1 VPAVIRALLLL
12 ALLLI
17 ALPASA
23 QTEIHR
29 CVGADGRPAFSD
41 QPCASI
47 GATSVLPPA
56 NAPAFASTTGDS
68 AAGPSGPS
76 AGLLCAKN
84 LADLRQGISQ
94 AFATRNA
101 NRIGGLI
108 LWNGSSQGAVD
119 GIRGIESLIRQPLV
133 ALEGNEASGIDAVT
147 SSPGADASTRRA
159 HFDVVRDA
167 GCLWLRPPA

>member
-1 VPAVIRALLLL
+1 VIRALLLL

-29 CVGADGRPAFSD
+29 CVGADGRPAFTD
-41 QPCASI
+41 QPCSGI
-47 GATSVLPPA
+47 GATSALPPA
-56 NAPAFASTTGDS
+56 NVPAPASTAGDS
-68 AAGPSGPS
+68 AAIPEGPS

-84 LADLRQGISQ
+84 LADLRHGISQ

-119 GIRGIESLIRQPLV
+119 GIRGIELLIRQPLV
-133 ALEGNEASGIDAVT
+133 SLEGNESSGIDAVT
-147 SSPGADASTRRA
+147 SSPGGDASTRRA

>member
-1 VPAVIRALLLL
+1 MIRVLLLL

-17 ALPASA
+17 VLPASA
-23 QTEIHR
+23 QTDIHR
-29 CVGADGRPAFSD
+29 CIGADGRPAFSD
-41 QPCASI
+41 QACSSI
-47 GATSVLPPA
+47 GATSALPPSK
-56 NAPAFASTTGDS
+56 APAPASSAGDS
-68 AAGPSGPS
+68 GALPDSPS

-84 LADLRQGISQ
+84 LADLRHGISQ

-108 LWNGSSQGAVD
+108 LWNGSSHGAVD
-119 GIRGIESLIRQPLV
+119 GIRSIEQLIRQPLV
-133 ALEGNEASGIDAVT
+133 ALEGNESSGIDAVT
-147 SSPGADASTRRA
+147 SSPGGDASTRRA